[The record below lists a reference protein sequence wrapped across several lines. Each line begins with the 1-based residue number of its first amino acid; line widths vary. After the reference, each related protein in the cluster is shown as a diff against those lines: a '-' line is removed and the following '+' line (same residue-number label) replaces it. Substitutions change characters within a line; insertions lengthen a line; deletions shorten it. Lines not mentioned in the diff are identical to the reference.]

1 MKEKSEEME
10 VKEDTKQEEKQ
21 AVKLPEDTYTIED
34 FVANADAFG
43 VKPEAIIGAMK
54 LAGKDVATKEEMA
67 KYLAEFLRKEV

>member
-1 MKEKSEEME
+1 MKEKSEKME

>member
-1 MKEKSEEME
+1 LKEKSEEME

>member
-1 MKEKSEEME
+1 LKEKSEKME

>member
-1 MKEKSEEME
+1 LKEKSEEME
-10 VKEDTKQEEKQ
+10 VKEDTKQEKKQ